1 MSDRAREKDQ
11 IRLPDWRQ
19 QVEAMEQ
26 SGGDLEQVS
35 CQHSSTVV
43 SISIFQVCSIYR
55 RTAQDVVEGEEAPA
69 RIDWAIWE
77 EKKGNL
83 SGAMEA
89 LAMTQILSGNVIS
102 KSTL

>member
-55 RTAQDVVEGEEAPA
+55 RTAQDVVKGEEA

-83 SGAMEA
+83 SGAREA
-89 LAMTQILSGNVIS
+89 LAMTQILCQEIIS
-102 KSTL
+102 EM